1 MLASPILE
9 DLKKLLSM
17 PWFGFVAPI
26 ELKRTGIGVV
36 CRKNRRIILHKVA
49 E

>member
-1 MLASPILE
+1 MFASPILE
-9 DLKKLLSM
+9 DLKELLSM
-17 PWFGFVAPI
+17 TWFGFVGPI

-36 CRKNRRIILHKVA
+36 CLKSRRISLNKVA